1 MISEIGAAIRAA
13 KVKYQ
18 MNRLKMSAIGHTPQG
33 FGFGRAL
40 DAELLKTFG
49 VTLEA
54 IEARNIAQWF
64 SMEDEGFRR
73 EMDDI
78 IDEIARA
85 VVNAGTMV
93 DPDRVVIYGEMFE
106 LPGVMERFIQY
117 CGYYDPVYGD
127 GHIIKSGLGDR
138 ISYIGPLAVVVNE
151 MFFNSED

>member
-1 MISEIGAAIRAA
+1 M
-13 KVKYQ
+13 V
-18 MNRLKMSAIGHTPQG
+18 
-33 FGFGRAL
+33 
-40 DAELLKTFG
+40 
-49 VTLEA
+49 
-54 IEARNIAQWF
+54 